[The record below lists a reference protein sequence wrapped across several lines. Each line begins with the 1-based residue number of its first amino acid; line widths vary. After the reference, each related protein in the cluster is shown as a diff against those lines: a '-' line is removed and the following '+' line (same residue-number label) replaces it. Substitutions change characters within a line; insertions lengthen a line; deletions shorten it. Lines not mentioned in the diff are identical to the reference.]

1 MTFNEFTNDLS
12 NDLLSKGY
20 KIVQTISK
28 YGYYFVFDG
37 INFYWISEKTKEIG
51 YTIDFSDDWFYV
63 RYVFEEKKLN
73 ELKTQASKFVED
85 MKKKR
90 IENKLKE
97 LEQDFK
103 NET

>member
-20 KIVQTISK
+20 QIVQTSFN
-28 YGYYFVFDG
+28 YGYYFAFDG
-37 INFYWISEKTKEIG
+37 INFYWISVKTKEIG

-85 MKKKR
+85 LKKKR

-97 LEQDFK
+97 LEQDFE
-103 NET
+103 NGT

>member
-1 MTFNEFTNDLS
+1 MTFNEFSNELS
-12 NDLLSKGY
+12 NDLVSKGY
-20 KIVQTISK
+20 QIVQTISN
-28 YGYYFVFDG
+28 YGYYFAFDG
-37 INFYWISEKTKEIG
+37 INFYWISEETKEIG

-63 RYVFEEKKLN
+63 RYVFQEKKLN

-85 MKKKR
+85 LKKKR

-103 NET
+103 NAP

>member
-1 MTFNEFTNDLS
+1 MTFNEFFNELS

-20 KIVQTISK
+20 QIVQPSS
-28 YGYYFVFDG
+28 YGYYFAIDG
-37 INFYWISEKTKEIG
+37 INFYWISLKTSEIG

-63 RYVFEEKKLN
+63 RYVFQEKKLN

-97 LEQDFK
+97 LEKDFV
-103 NET
+103 

>member
-1 MTFNEFTNDLS
+1 MTFNEFTDDLS

-20 KIVQTISK
+20 QIVQTISN
-28 YGYYFVFDG
+28 YGYYFAFDG
-37 INFYWISEKTKEIG
+37 INFYWISEESKEIG

-63 RYVFEEKKLN
+63 RYVFQEKKLN
-73 ELKTQASKFVED
+73 ELKTQASKFIED

>member
-1 MTFNEFTNDLS
+1 
-12 NDLLSKGY
+12 
-20 KIVQTISK
+20 
-28 YGYYFVFDG
+28 
-37 INFYWISEKTKEIG
+37 
-51 YTIDFSDDWFYV
+51 
-63 RYVFEEKKLN
+63 LN

-103 NET
+103 NAP

>member
-1 MTFNEFTNDLS
+1 MTFNEFTDDLS

-20 KIVQTISK
+20 QIVQTTSN

-63 RYVFEEKKLN
+63 RYVFQEKKLN

>member
-1 MTFNEFTNDLS
+1 MTFNEFFNELS

-20 KIVQTISK
+20 QIVQPSS
-28 YGYYFVFDG
+28 YGYYFAIDG
-37 INFYWISEKTKEIG
+37 INFYWISLKTSEIG
-51 YTIDFSDDWFYV
+51 YTNDFSDDWFYV
-63 RYVFEEKKLN
+63 RYVFQEKKLN

-103 NET
+103 NEP

>member
-1 MTFNEFTNDLS
+1 MKEFTERKFYIITS
-12 NDLLSKGY
+12 NPSL
-20 KIVQTISK
+20 TIPWILC
-28 YGYYFVFDG
+28 F
-37 INFYWISEKTKEIG
+37 NFYWISVKTKEIG

-85 MKKKR
+85 LKKKR